1 MLERPRRAGETS
13 ARRTGIWTLQVG
25 HPNNPGGQL
34 QENSLCYLP
43 ALVRGPGRGWRT
55 VVVAVVAGTAA
66 FATLADG
73 VSAENA
79 ADLQRRAQELRQ
91 QNAALAGS
99 SQSAVAGLASIDAR
113 LAQARAELAA
123 FQARSALVRER
134 RRTVYHRLEFARSA
148 QRATNRALARR
159 LQALYE
165 QGDLDSLAV
174 ILGAGSLDAALDAI
188 ETLDLAAAQDH
199 TLLDKVK
206 ASARRLVALNATLAG
221 RQRELDQLAA
231 ARAAA
236 TASLDAARA
245 SRLATITSIR
255 ARSSANSSQIAGLE
269 DRARTLAAV
278 QAAPPVAA
286 PVPGAP
292 RVLPSSAAQGVYSLT
307 VVATGYALQ
316 GNTASG
322 MPVGWGA
329 VAVDPSLIPLGS
341 RLSIPGYGLGVAADT
356 GGAIRGTRVDL
367 WFPTVAQARAWGSR
381 SVTITVYSN

>member
-1 MLERPRRAGETS
+1 V
-13 ARRTGIWTLQVG
+13 RT
-25 HPNNPGGQL
+25 
-34 QENSLCYLP
+34 
-43 ALVRGPGRGWRT
+43 LVS
-55 VVVAVVAGTAA
+55 AVVAGTAA
-66 FATLADG
+66 FATLATG

-79 ADLQRRAQELRQ
+79 ADLQRQAQELRQ
-91 QNAALAGS
+91 QNQALAGS
-99 SQSAVAGLASIDAR
+99 SQSAVTSLASIEAR
-113 LAQARAELAA
+113 LAQARAELAS
-123 FQARSALVRER
+123 FRARAAQVGQR
-134 RRTVYHRLEFARSA
+134 RRAVYRELTIARSA

-159 LQALYE
+159 LQMLYE
-165 QGDLDSLAV
+165 QGDTDAIAV

-188 ETLDLAAAQDH
+188 ETVDLAADQDH
-199 TLLDKVK
+199 QLLAKIK
-206 ASARRLVALNATLAG
+206 ASSRRLAALNARLAG

-245 SRLATITSIR
+245 SKLATIGAIR
-255 ARSSANSSQIAGLE
+255 GRTRANSSAIAGLE

-292 RVLPSSAAQGVYSLT
+292 RIVPGPASEGVYSLT
-307 VVATGYALQ
+307 VVATAYALR
-316 GNTASG
+316 GNTSSG
-322 MPVGWGA
+322 MHVGWGA

-356 GGAIRGTRVDL
+356 GGAIQGARIDL

-381 SVTITVYSN
+381 TVTITVYSN